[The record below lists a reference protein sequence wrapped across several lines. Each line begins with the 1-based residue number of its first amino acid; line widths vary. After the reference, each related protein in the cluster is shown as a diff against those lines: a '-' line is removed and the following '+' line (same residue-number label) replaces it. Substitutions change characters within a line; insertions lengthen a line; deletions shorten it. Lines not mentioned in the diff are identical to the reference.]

1 MKRITAFALLAIANF
16 ALAGTSYA
24 QSNGVWAKVPFAFT
38 VGDKVLPAG
47 TYTIKPDSTH
57 VIVIK
62 NHDHPGE
69 AALSLVNQASNGSP
83 SGGKLL
89 FLKYGS
95 QYFLSEILCNP
106 ADMNLSIPPSKR
118 EKRAQREQATLE
130 RSSTTLVAYLAR

>member
-1 MKRITAFALLAIANF
+1 MKRITAIALLAIANF

-24 QSNGVWAKVPFAFT
+24 QSTGVRAKVPFSFT

-47 TYTIKPDSTH
+47 DYTIKSETPQL
-57 VIVIK
+57 IMIK
-62 NHDHPGE
+62 NHDHP
-69 AALSLVNQASNGSP
+69 ADSALTLVDQASNGSP

-89 FLKYGS
+89 FRRYGS

-106 ADMNLSIPPSKR
+106 ADMNLRVPPSKR

-130 RSSTTLVAYLAR
+130 RSTTTLVAYLTR

>member
-1 MKRITAFALLAIANF
+1 MKRITAFALLAIANL

-47 TYTIKPDSTH
+47 TYTIKPESAQ
-57 VIVIK
+57 VVVIK
-62 NHDHPGE
+62 NHDRPAE
-69 AALSLVNQASNGSP
+69 AALSLVNQATNGSP

-89 FLKYGS
+89 FHRYGS

-106 ADMNLSIPPSKR
+106 ADMNLRIPPSNR
-118 EKRAQREQATLE
+118 EKRALREQAMLE
-130 RSSTTLVAYLAR
+130 RSSTTLVAYLTR

>member
-1 MKRITAFALLAIANF
+1 MKRITAIALLAIANF

-24 QSNGVWAKVPFAFT
+24 QSTGVRAEVPFSFA

-47 TYTIKPDSTH
+47 NYTIKSESPH

-62 NHDHPGE
+62 NHDHPAE

-83 SGGKLL
+83 NGGKLL
-89 FLKYGS
+89 FQKYGS
-95 QYFLSEILCNP
+95 QYFLSEILCNS

-118 EKRAQREQATLE
+118 EKRAQRQQATLE
-130 RSSTTLVAYLAR
+130 RSSTTLVAYLTR

>member
-1 MKRITAFALLAIANF
+1 MKRITAIALLAIANF

-24 QSNGVWAKVPFAFT
+24 QSTGVRAKVPFAFT

-47 TYTIKPDSTH
+47 DYTIKAESTQ

-69 AALSLVNQASNGSP
+69 AALTLVNQASNGSP

-89 FLKYGS
+89 FHRYGS

-106 ADMNLSIPPSKR
+106 ADMNLSIPPSNR
-118 EKRAQREQATLE
+118 EKRALREQAMLE
-130 RSSTTLVAYLAR
+130 RSTTTLVAYLTR